1 MKPMNNKSLLAFVF
15 SQMEKLDTGTIT
27 VEQAKAQANLA
38 KQANNS
44 LKYELDRATTL
55 IKIKQHNSETNDNI
69 ELREA
74 ESKNFDNTIE

>member
-1 MKPMNNKSLLAFVF
+1 MTPVNNKSLLHFIF
-15 SQMEKLDTGTIT
+15 DQMEKLDKSDIN

-44 LKYELDRATTL
+44 LKYELDRAVVKMKL
-55 IKIKQHNSETNDNI
+55 SQHNRESLESI

-74 ESKNFDNTIE
+74 EGKNFEA

>member
-1 MKPMNNKSLLAFVF
+1 MKPVNNKSLLHFIF
-15 SQMEKLDTGTIT
+15 DQMEKLDNASIT

-44 LKYELDRATTL
+44 LKYELERATTL
-55 IKIKQHNSETNDNI
+55 MKISEHRINYNNDI

-74 ESKNFDNTIE
+74 EGKNFD